1 MYLLTYLRTILHFLA
16 PFAMWVLARK
26 FAKPSFIREGP
37 KVGRIVI
44 PGEFFSASSKAF
56 LKFDSDSPANLDI
69 ISGPLM
75 RKKNA
80 PVSLATALA
89 RRVLPV
95 PGGPNMRIPRGGFT
109 PEIRQLFETRHG
121 TLSNFSTIS
130 ISTFS
135 KKKFQYQ
142 DQYCLWKTFRP
153 VYLFFQYFSI
163 YCSTSDGNHRKIT
176 SIIIGGL

>member
-1 MYLLTYLRTILHFLA
+1 M
-16 PFAMWVLARK
+16 ARR
-26 FAKPSFIREGP
+26 FAKFSFVWEDP
-37 KVGRIVI
+37 KVGKIVI

-109 PEIRQLFETRHG
+109 PEICQLIETRHG
-121 TLSNFSTIS
+121 TISNFVSISIFSTILFS
-130 ISTFS
+130 ISI
-135 KKKFQYQ
+135 
-142 DQYCLWKTFRP
+142 
-153 VYLFFQYFSI
+153 SI
-163 YCSTSDGNHRKIT
+163 
-176 SIIIGGL
+176 SILSLENKS

>member
-1 MYLLTYLRTILHFLA
+1 M
-16 PFAMWVLARK
+16 
-26 FAKPSFIREGP
+26 
-37 KVGRIVI
+37 GRIVI

-109 PEIRQLFETRHG
+109 PEIRQLLQPDMG
-121 TLSNFSTIS
+121 QFSL
-130 ISTFS
+130 FS
-135 KKKFQYQ
+135 KFLFSIHISKSILSLENLLTNIFVFQYTVPAGF
-142 DQYCLWKTFRP
+142 CNL
-153 VYLFFQYFSI
+153 
-163 YCSTSDGNHRKIT
+163 G
-176 SIIIGGL
+176 